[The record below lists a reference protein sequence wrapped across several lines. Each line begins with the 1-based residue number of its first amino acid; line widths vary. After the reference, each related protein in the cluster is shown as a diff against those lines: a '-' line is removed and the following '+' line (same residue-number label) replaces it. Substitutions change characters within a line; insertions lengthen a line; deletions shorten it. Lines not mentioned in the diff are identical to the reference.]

1 MNDLIN
7 IPYIKNQEIYDLV
20 PEKEFHSLL
29 TQIWME
35 KEWGKFIYGS
45 TCISIEKNRYYY
57 IHDVRNFLSDEDIN
71 YKFIKAKKSK

>member
-1 MNDLIN
+1 
-7 IPYIKNQEIYDLV
+7 
-20 PEKEFHSLL
+20 
-29 TQIWME
+29 ME